1 MTNTIL
7 AMLFLFSQKA
17 HAVFG
22 EESALLLQLVTTT
35 ASQLNE
41 MEKLV
46 TNTEKYTQKMQ
57 EYNTLVQ
64 DEYFKAERVLYIA
77 EDVASKKKVENLD
90 GLNSAIRNLKYSM
103 EEMQG
108 LMHEYGQIKDDEKR
122 TKVAAGEGHRLN
134 KMKLNRAHAQVE
146 NSLSARQV
154 KRADQLTAQNT
165 ALIHETQVEI
175 LDTQILLVEKMATTN
190 RLLAEEMEE
199 KRIAQMQKEKSYGL
213 VEKELKQ

>member
-7 AMLFLFSQKA
+7 AMLFLFSPKA

-22 EESALLLQLVTTT
+22 EESALILQLVTTT

-41 MEKLV
+41 LEKLV

-77 EDVASKKKVENLD
+77 EDLASKRKVENIE
-90 GLNSAIRNLKYSM
+90 GLNSGIRNLKYSM
-103 EEMQG
+103 EELQD
-108 LMHEYGQIKDDEKR
+108 LMRDYGQIKDDEKR
-122 TKVAAGEGHRLN
+122 ANVAAVEGQRMN
-134 KMKLNRAHAQVE
+134 RMKMNRARAQVE
-146 NSLSARQV
+146 NSLNARQT
-154 KRADQLTAQNT
+154 KRSEQLTAQNT
-165 ALIHETQVEI
+165 ALMHETQLEMQDTDLAI
-175 LDTQILLVEKMATTN
+175 LQKVSTTN

-199 KRIAQMQKEKSYGL
+199 KRLVQMEKAKTYGF
-213 VEKELKQ
+213 VERELKQ